1 MAHKDAVE
9 DGNVQEAQ
17 KLSVMDVIKRQ
28 RQKGEAK
35 DKSIE
40 GLWYDEI
47 DIDEAFD
54 LLRKFRKLHMFFDDY
69 TEDDFIHLSD
79 VMDILKFKEGAP
91 VTKEGERSTW
101 VALILAGKIN
111 VFVKGTQV
119 AVMKSGAIIGDTG
132 YLEGGRRSADLYG
145 AAGGGII
152 ALLPFE
158 KLDLLYETH
167 GRLAYKLAVSTTM
180 LWTSF
185 VPGEAP

>member
-69 TEDDFIHLSD
+69 TDDDFIHLSD

-91 VTKEGERSTW
+91 VTKEGEISTW

-111 VFVKGTQV
+111 VFQ
-119 AVMKSGAIIGDTG
+119 
-132 YLEGGRRSADLYG
+132 L
-145 AAGGGII
+145 
-152 ALLPFE
+152 
-158 KLDLLYETH
+158 
-167 GRLAYKLAVSTTM
+167 
-180 LWTSF
+180 
-185 VPGEAP
+185 